1 MEFKH
6 KSVLLN
12 ECIENLNIKP
22 SGIYVDGTLG
32 GGGHS
37 YEILKRLDSKGKL
50 IGIDR
55 DRDALFAAKEKL
67 KEFSNLYTVHDNHAN
82 IVNILKDLEISG
94 VDGILLDLGVSSY
107 QLDEADR
114 GFSYMHDAK
123 LDMRMNREDSL
134 SAYEVVNKYSEDEL
148 AKIFF
153 DYGEERYSKSIAKKI
168 CEKRKEKNIETTLE
182 LVDIIKSA
190 MPAKALNEK
199 QHPAKRVFQAIR
211 IEVNEELTKLKQAVI
226 DAIMSLNDGGRLTII
241 TFHSLEDK
249 IVKHTY
255 EEMEG
260 RCTCPKSLPVCVC
273 NFKSYGKIV
282 NKKPIVSNKNELE
295 ENARARSAKLRVFE
309 KKYSSNKV

>member
-12 ECIENLNIKP
+12 ECIDNLNIKP

-37 YEILKRLDSKGKL
+37 YEILKRLDKSGKL

-55 DRDALFAAKEKL
+55 DKDALFAAKEKL
-67 KEFSNLYTVHDNHAN
+67 KEFDNLYTVHDNHAN
-82 IVNILKDLEISG
+82 IKNILKELNISG

-134 SAYEVVNKYSEDEL
+134 SAYDVVNKYSEEKL
-148 AKIFF
+148 TKIFF
-153 DYGEERYSKSIAKKI
+153 DYGEERYSKSIARKI
-168 CEKRKEKNIETTLE
+168 CERRKEKEIETTLE
-182 LVDIIKSA
+182 LVEIIKTA
-190 MPAKALNEK
+190 MPTKALNEK

-226 DAIMSLNDGGRLTII
+226 DAILSLNDNGRLAII

-260 RCTCPKSLPVCVC
+260 RCICPKDFPVCVC
-273 NFKSYGKIV
+273 NFKSYGNIV
-282 NKKPIVSNKNELE
+282 NKKPIVSNEKELE
-295 ENARARSAKLRVFE
+295 ENARARSAKLRVFNR
-309 KKYSSNKV
+309 KI

>member
-12 ECIENLNIKP
+12 ECIENLNIRP
-22 SGIYVDGTLG
+22 ECIYVDGTLG

-37 YEILKRLDSKGKL
+37 YHILRELNGTGTL

-55 DRDALFAAKEKL
+55 DTDAIKAATQKL
-67 KEFSNLYTVHDNHAN
+67 SEFNNFITVHDNHAN
-82 IVNILKDLEISG
+82 IINILKELNVNS

-123 LDMRMNREDSL
+123 LDMRMNREDKI
-134 SAYEVVNKYSEDEL
+134 SAFEVVNNYSEDEL
-148 AKIFF
+148 YRIFL
-153 DYGEERYSKSIAKKI
+153 DYGEEKYSKSIARKI
-168 CEKRKEKNIETTLE
+168 CKEREIKKIETTFE

-190 MPAKALNEK
+190 MPGKALNEK

-211 IEVNEELTKLKQAVI
+211 IEVNQELEKLKQAVI
-226 DAIMSLNDGGRLTII
+226 DSILSLSDGGRLAII

-249 IVKHTY
+249 IVKHEY
-255 EEMEG
+255 EEMQG
-260 RCTCPKSLPVCVC
+260 RCTCPKDFPVCVC
-273 NFKSYGKIV
+273 NYKSYGKIV
-282 NKKPIVSNKNELE
+282 NKKPIVSNDEELK
-295 ENARARSAKLRVFE
+295 ENPRARSAKLRVFE
-309 KKYSSNKV
+309 RIIK